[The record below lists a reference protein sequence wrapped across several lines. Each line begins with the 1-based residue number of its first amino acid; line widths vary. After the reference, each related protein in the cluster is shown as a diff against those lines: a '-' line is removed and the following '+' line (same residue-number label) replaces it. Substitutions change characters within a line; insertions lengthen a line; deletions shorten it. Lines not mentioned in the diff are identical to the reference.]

1 LGQRAIPDAAGGRWR
16 KKEALLLNGTG
27 MNIRGARF
35 ASACACMCWAAMA
48 VAGCQVGAGEE
59 ITSKKPYADVI
70 GATYRVEGD
79 NLYAYGVYESLNDR
93 KVTFIE
99 LVPENIAG
107 PEIAFRRKILK
118 GQIIRIL
125 SAWHHFMLFDN
136 GVYYLAAVEN
146 SDLPEGIPIRLG
158 LSRGNQGVGADLN
171 PVIYKRVAKGP

>member
-1 LGQRAIPDAAGGRWR
+1 
-16 KKEALLLNGTG
+16 

-35 ASACACMCWAAMA
+35 ASVCVCMCLAAMA

-59 ITSKKPYADVI
+59 ITSKKPYADLI
-70 GATYRVEGD
+70 GAKYGVEGD

-107 PEIAFRRKILK
+107 PEIAFRRRVPK

-125 SAWHHFMLFDN
+125 SAWRHFVLFDN
-136 GVYYLAAVEN
+136 GVYYLVAVEN

-158 LSRGNQGVGADLN
+158 LSRGNEGVGVDLN
-171 PVIYKRVAKGP
+171 PALYKRIPNGP